1 MTDLVPNI
9 WQLQAKSD
17 IPGLLAALE
26 YPDPAIRRRA
36 AAALRT
42 LSAVSALEGLE
53 KRMAVE
59 DDPSVRATIAAALE
73 YLLVEQGPVRLS
85 ETRRLVE
92 QLRSDDLNNAIKAA
106 QELAVL
112 KDKTAVEALVMIFHD
127 SRQSSKLRLAAAE
140 ALVALESAP
149 ALVTLLVALS
159 SPEWA
164 IRRNAAAVLGQL
176 RADWAVQ
183 PLIDRLQDSNDVVR
197 RTCRAALK
205 RIGTPE
211 ALAAARGDTR
221 PLQAPMPPP
230 PPASQLPATKPL
242 TSAHTDETRPRP
254 PKDWKKT
261 SATD

>member
-1 MTDLVPNI
+1 MTDLTPNI

-17 IPGLLAALE
+17 IPSLLEALE
-26 YPDPAIRRRA
+26 YPDPTIRRRA

-42 LSAVSALEGLE
+42 LSAVSALEALE
-53 KRMAVE
+53 KRMALE
-59 DDPSVRATIAAALE
+59 QDTAVRATIASALE

-92 QLRSDDLNNAIKAA
+92 QLRSDDLPTAIKAA

-127 SRQSSKLRLAAAE
+127 SRVSSKLRLAAAE

-149 ALVTLLVALS
+149 ALVTLLVALNS
-159 SPEWA
+159 SEWA

-176 RADWAVQ
+176 RADWAIQ
-183 PLIDRLQDSNDVVR
+183 PLIDHLQDSNEVVA

-211 ALAAARGDTR
+211 ALAAVTGDTGPLQSKIETSTLPATR
-221 PLQAPMPPP
+221 PLQPRPTQ
-230 PPASQLPATKPL
+230 AS
-242 TSAHTDETRPRP
+242 DETRPHP
-254 PKDWKKT
+254 PKGWKKI
-261 SATD
+261 SPTD